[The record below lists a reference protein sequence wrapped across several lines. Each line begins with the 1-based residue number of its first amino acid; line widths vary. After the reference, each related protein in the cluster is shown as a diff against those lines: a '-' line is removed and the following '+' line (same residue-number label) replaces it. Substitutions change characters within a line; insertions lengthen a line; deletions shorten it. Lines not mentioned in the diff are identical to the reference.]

1 MTLNELY
8 KKGCAMLTEASV
20 EDAGFDARCLIEHT
34 FKLSVTDFFL
44 KRNDEI
50 SAEHE
55 EIFLGYIKQRINGIP
70 LQYIIGKWE
79 FMSNEFLVGDG
90 VLIPRPETEML
101 VELAADFLKNKK
113 NSVVVDLCSGSGCI
127 AISIAKLFPQ
137 AKVYAVE
144 KYDSAFSYLL
154 KNIDHNCVA
163 ENCFAIK
170 GDLFDKAVLNGISPD
185 LIVSNPPYIR
195 TDDIVTLDLAVRN
208 EPHTALDGGDDG
220 YDFYRF
226 LSEFWLGEYLKDGS
240 MMLLECGEDQGTCIS
255 EMLRRHTDEVR
266 VIYDFNNLQRVVAAK
281 K

>member
-8 KKGCAMLTEASV
+8 KKGCTMLTDASV
-20 EDAGFDARCLIEHT
+20 EDACFDAKCLIEHT
-34 FKLSVTDFFL
+34 FRISATDFFL
-44 KRNDEI
+44 KRSDEI
-50 SAEHE
+50 SEEHE

-79 FMSNEFLVGDG
+79 FMSDEFFVGDG

-101 VELAADFLKNKK
+101 VELATDFLKDKK
-113 NSVVVDLCSGSGCI
+113 NPVVVDLCSGSGCI
-127 AISIAKLFPQ
+127 AISIAKLFPE

-154 KNIDHNCVA
+154 KNIEHNCVT

-170 GDLFDKAVLNGISPD
+170 GDLFDKAVLDGISPD

-195 TDDIVTLDLAVRN
+195 TDDIATLDIAVRN

-226 LSEFWLGEYLKDGS
+226 LSEFWFGQYLKDGS
-240 MMLLECGEDQGTCIS
+240 LMLLECGEDQGTCIS
-255 EMLRRHTDEVR
+255 EMLRRYTDEVR
-266 VIYDFNNLQRVVAAK
+266 VIYDFNNLQRVVTAK